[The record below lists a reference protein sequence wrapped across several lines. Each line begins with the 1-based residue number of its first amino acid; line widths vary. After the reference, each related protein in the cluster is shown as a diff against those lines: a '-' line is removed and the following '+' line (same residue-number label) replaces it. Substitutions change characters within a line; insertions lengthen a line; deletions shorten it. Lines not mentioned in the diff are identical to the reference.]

1 MMDIAQAI
9 VLGAVQGLAEFLP
22 ISSSAHLV
30 LAPWFFGWQDPG
42 LTIDVALHI
51 GTLAALLLFFW
62 REWLDIIRSGF
73 GGKGS
78 VSRHLLWYI
87 AIASIPGAVIG
98 ALFEKAAEGAFRAPL
113 LIAVTLTVGGLLLL
127 WADRTKGVERS
138 TETFSVRDALLI
150 GCAQACAI
158 IPGISRSGSTITAAR
173 ALGFGRDAAARLSF
187 LLAAPITGGAVL
199 FSLRHLS
206 RADITVSFFVGIVVS
221 AVVGMV
227 AIRFLLRY
235 VARADYRPFVWY
247 RVALAAAV
255 VIVMLIRK

>member
-1 MMDIAQAI
+1 MDIPQAI
-9 VLGAVQGLAEFLP
+9 VLGIVQGAAEFLP

-30 LAPWFFGWQDPG
+30 LAPWFFGWEDPG
-42 LTIDVALHI
+42 LTIDVALHL

-62 REWLDIIRSGF
+62 RDWLDIIRTGF
-73 GGKGS
+73 GGKGTAP
-78 VSRHLLWYI
+78 RNLLWYI
-87 AIASIPGAVIG
+87 AIASIPGAVVG
-98 ALFEKAAEGAFRAPL
+98 ALLEKAAEGTFRAPL
-113 LIAVTLTVGGLLLL
+113 LIAATLTVGGLFLL
-127 WADRTKGVERS
+127 WADQNKLATRT

-206 RADITVSFFVGIVVS
+206 RADITLPFFVGILVS
-221 AVVGMV
+221 AGIGLL

-247 RVALAAAV
+247 RIALAA
-255 VIVMLIRK
+255 VIVLVFF

>member
-1 MMDIAQAI
+1 MMDISQAI
-9 VLGAVQGLAEFLP
+9 ILGIVQGAAEFLP

-42 LTIDVALHI
+42 LTIDVALHL
-51 GTLAALLLFFW
+51 GTLAAILLFFW
-62 REWLDIIRSGF
+62 RDWFDIIRTGF
-73 GGKGS
+73 GGKGTAP
-78 VSRHLLWYI
+78 RHLLWYI

-98 ALFEKAAEGAFRAPL
+98 ALLEKAAEGTFRTPL
-113 LIAVTLTVGGLLLL
+113 LIAGTLTVGGLLLL
-127 WADRTKGVERS
+127 WADRTKKITRS
-138 TETFSVRDALLI
+138 TETFSIRDALLI

-187 LLAAPITGGAVL
+187 LLAAPITGGAAL

-206 RADITVSFFVGIVVS
+206 RTDITTPFFFGILVS
-221 AVVGMV
+221 AAVGML

-247 RVALAAAV
+247 RVVLAAV
-255 VIVMLIRK
+255 VVIVILIR